1 MIEGKTAE
9 KLGVSPKA
17 YKVLQ
22 KIAGDKEFLQLN
34 NQIKLAEKNWV
45 KIIAK
50 EQDTFYNS
58 VRKVD
63 QKINKLKADLK
74 HAKKKDIKFKYKDK
88 YISNVS
94 EKIAQIEKSETV
106 RKKAFDK
113 AQTKLWKSQAE
124 AAKKNIDLVAQRDV
138 QFLEKLWK
146 EKALYEKT
154 AQVVLSASVRPLM
167 GAAVGY
173 GFGKLWGPDDANLNK
188 WMLIGASLGATHKL
202 VQASKILPG
211 QSKSMLQRLLYR
223 DATKI
228 AFQKVRELTS
238 TTTSSKLASIGGETE
253 KIGLQLL
260 ETIDSS
266 LAKFQ
271 QHKGQII

>member
-1 MIEGKTAE
+1 
-9 KLGVSPKA
+9 
-17 YKVLQ
+17 
-22 KIAGDKEFLQLN
+22 
-34 NQIKLAEKNWV
+34 
-45 KIIAK
+45 
-50 EQDTFYNS
+50 
-58 VRKVD
+58 
-63 QKINKLKADLK
+63 
-74 HAKKKDIKFKYKDK
+74 
-88 YISNVS
+88 
-94 EKIAQIEKSETV
+94 
-106 RKKAFDK
+106 
-113 AQTKLWKSQAE
+113 
-124 AAKKNIDLVAQRDV
+124 
-138 QFLEKLWK
+138 
-146 EKALYEKT
+146 
-154 AQVVLSASVRPLM
+154 M

-266 LAKFQ
+266 LAKFSAAQ
-271 QHKGQII
+271 RSDNLRRQWMMRAANIVRPYSQAEEALALSVVRGSKEKVSTRVQTLANKLEKELIAFRKLHNDAGIFFFR